1 MNLPFLI
8 CVATRCLY
16 LAFNQ
21 GSSILAMR
29 SSFTQHA
36 SIQCTYCP
44 SSTSRHRSLAR
55 GREGGRAVVF
65 GTYLLST
72 SFCPPE
78 KPPPRT
84 FHLAYQQTTDGC
96 GRTDATDARVP
107 PTDWLIGWGLV
118 RRHEKQR
125 GSKVENNMVLLTAM
139 LIWLKS
145 LCPSCAAL
153 CTNTRRCE

>member
-44 SSTSRHRSLAR
+44 SSTLDHSLER
-55 GREGGRAVVF
+55 LREGGREGGLSYSALIF
-65 GTYLLST
+65 CPLLSVR
-72 SFCPPE
+72 
-78 KPPPRT
+78 PRNRPRGPST
-84 FHLAYQQTTDGC
+84 LPTNRRLTDADGRT
-96 GRTDATDARVP
+96 RTDATDARVP
-107 PTDWLIGWGLV
+107 PTDWLIGRGLGA
-118 RRHEKQR
+118 HEKQR

-145 LCPSCAAL
+145 
-153 CTNTRRCE
+153 